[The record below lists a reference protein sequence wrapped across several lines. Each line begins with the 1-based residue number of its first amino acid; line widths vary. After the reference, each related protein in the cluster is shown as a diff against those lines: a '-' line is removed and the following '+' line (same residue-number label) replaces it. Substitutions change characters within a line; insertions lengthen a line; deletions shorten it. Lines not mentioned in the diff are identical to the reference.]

1 MFVLINTDLGEL
13 MISTPSLGRHCF
25 KYTEKFIIV
34 ISNSLQLRD
43 EIAIGF
49 QKHRLLIN
57 KMLKD
62 NPSLLPHII
71 NFLMNSY
78 GEHIG
83 FDLMEEGTAKDSE
96 KKHVEHKTNN
106 NTKCCPHGKTSNTL
120 KILMKRNNIT
130 GLTGKIRNR

>member
-1 MFVLINTDLGEL
+1 M
-13 MISTPSLGRHCF
+13 
-25 KYTEKFIIV
+25 
-34 ISNSLQLRD
+34 QLRD

-83 FDLMEEGTAKDSE
+83 FDLMEESSAKDSQ
-96 KKHVEHKTNN
+96 KQYVEIKDKN
-106 NTKCCPHGKTSNTL
+106 NTTCCPIAKKSKTL
-120 KILMKRNNIT
+120 KMLMKRNNIT
-130 GLTGKIRNR
+130 GLSGNIRILCR

>member
-1 MFVLINTDLGEL
+1 MFD
-13 MISTPSLGRHCF
+13 
-25 KYTEKFIIV
+25 
-34 ISNSLQLRD
+34 SLQLRD

-62 NPSLLPHII
+62 NPTLLPHII

-83 FDLMEEGTAKDSE
+83 FDLLEDSSAKDSG
-96 KKHVEHKTNN
+96 KQNIVIKVKN
-106 NTKCCPHGKTSNTL
+106 NTKYAKTSKTL
-120 KILMKRNNIT
+120 KILMKMNNIT
-130 GLTGKIRNR
+130 GLSGKI